1 MDKYGWYTDGD
12 EILGGTGDDV
22 AELVNEAIAEFAAG
36 EALIA
41 KNHGHSD
48 EEVRQNVSD
57 FIRKMRVG
65 EMMTIE
71 VDRLINEQDIN
82 EYGCE
87 DSPPMGETDL
97 WELIDVRVSDLVA
110 DGHSDIMKSS
120 DPFPAEDKAGQ
131 IDAAAVLAWARKNI
145 VFDPP
150 QYCYGRNPLPMCLV
164 NGQWIWGDKQHEDAD
179 VSAYVVYTTEPSPE
193 TGHMGW
199 VWWVLGRMGD
209 ANTLQDA
216 MAQAEA
222 KLAQI
227 TAAEQAYGR

>member
-12 EILGGTGDDV
+12 EIIGGTGDDV
-22 AELVNEAIAEFAAG
+22 AELINEAIAEFAAG
-36 EALIA
+36 EELIA

-48 EEVRQNVSD
+48 EEVRQSVTD

-65 EMMTIE
+65 EMLTIE
-71 VDRLINEQDIN
+71 VDQLINEQDIN
-82 EYGCE
+82 EYGWE

-110 DGHSDIMKSS
+110 DGHSDIIKDS
-120 DPFPAEDKAGQ
+120 DPFPAADKAGQ
-131 IDAAAVLAWARKNI
+131 IDAAAILAWARNNI

-150 QYCYGRNPLPMCLV
+150 QYCDGHNPIPMCLV
-164 NGQWIWGDKQHEDAD
+164 NGAWIWGDKQHEDAD
-179 VSAYVVYTTEPSPE
+179 ISACVVYTTEPSPE

-227 TAAEQAYGR
+227 TAAGQANGN

>member
-12 EILGGTGDDV
+12 EIIGGTGDDV

-48 EEVRQNVSD
+48 EEVRQSVTD

-65 EMMTIE
+65 EMRTIE
-71 VDRLINEQDIN
+71 VDQLINEQDIN
-82 EYGCE
+82 EYGWE
-87 DSPPMGETDL
+87 DSPPMGEVDC
-97 WELIDVRVSDLVA
+97 WELIDVRLWDVVSDGQASIIKDSAPFPVA
-110 DGHSDIMKSS
+110 DKD
-120 DPFPAEDKAGQ
+120 GQ
-131 IDAAAVLAWARKNI
+131 VDATAILEWARNNI

-164 NGQWIWGDKQHEDAD
+164 NGAWIWGDNKHEDAD
-179 VSAYVVYTTEPSPE
+179 VQACIVYTTEPSPE

-199 VWWVLGRMGD
+199 VWWALGRMGD

-227 TAAEQAYGR
+227 TAAGQANGN